1 MAAIHKYGK
10 PWEQSLEICH
20 CLSERWLLSEKR
32 HLFSSC
38 NDDPAENYLLFG
50 CTVSLQHAD
59 VLKYQMH
66 NLQQQQNYLKLQF
79 PRIITVITL
88 IINRT
93 GQKIINVS
101 PQSTQ
106 FPHGRK
112 GEWTM
117 RPPLFQKTSQW
128 MFSFLLYSNHFEPLK
143 RTFLFILDNS
153 IPF

>member
-1 MAAIHKYGK
+1 MGNHK
-10 PWEQSLEICH
+10 SN
-20 CLSERWLLSEKR
+20 LLRSATVFQNVDYYLKKR

-93 GQKIINVS
+93 GQKLS
-101 PQSTQ
+101 M
-106 FPHGRK
+106 FPPNR
-112 GEWTM
+112 
-117 RPPLFQKTSQW
+117 L
-128 MFSFLLYSNHFEPLK
+128 SFPTEERGNGL
-143 RTFLFILDNS
+143 
-153 IPF
+153 